1 MTTKQEAKAKVTAA
15 TKGCEAAEK
24 AWQDA
29 YTALSGSVSTNG
41 YGIHHNRYELRD
53 KLLQAGL
60 YPGVTP
66 SPRRHRLADE
76 CRIRHCRVSR
86 TKNPAASPCGV

>member
-1 MTTKQEAKAKVTAA
+1 MTTKQEATAKLTAA

-53 KLLQAGL
+53 KLLQAQAHLQESLRALEGIDWPTNTE
-60 YPGVTP
+60 YDI
-66 SPRRHRLADE
+66 AD
-76 CRIRHCRVSR
+76 
-86 TKNPAASPCGV
+86 